1 MGRTKKAVF
10 KNLLPRDLGVIT
22 RKAEVMREI
31 RERKVV
37 LKSIVSGRW
46 FLFW

>member
-10 KNLLPRDLGVIT
+10 KNLLPRDLSVIT

-31 RERKVV
+31 REQKPV
-37 LKSIVSGRW
+37 LKSLASRGW